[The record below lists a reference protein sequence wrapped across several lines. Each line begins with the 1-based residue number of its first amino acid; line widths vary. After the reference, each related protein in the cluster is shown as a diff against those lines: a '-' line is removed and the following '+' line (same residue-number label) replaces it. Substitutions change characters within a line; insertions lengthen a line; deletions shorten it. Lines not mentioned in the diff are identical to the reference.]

1 MDQRRNDFLKGF
13 KIGALI
19 FGSIA
24 FVMLLLFWISF

>member
-1 MDQRRNDFLKGF
+1 MDRGKNNFFKGF

-24 FVMLLLFWISF
+24 FVMLLLFWILF